1 MRKATQILRAGRALP
16 TQRDN
21 PRKRGP
27 GKAVIWAK
35 SAHRPRPRWR
45 FSEFFPYLPAKP
57 SAAGS
62 PGRGGARERAQ
73 FSPSGGNGDKRTQG
87 ELVRRAKRRWPGPL
101 RRRWGAPNG
110 AYKRFVPRTKPWRK
124 GGSAALSISIPT
136 GPRKMEHFAGPIPW
150 PSSPPLWPETEIL
163 PQVLLAGPHTGGPL
177 FCAPPGAAGGFS
189 RKIHSV

>member
-1 MRKATQILRAGRALP
+1 MRVLFHGHYYCRSGRKLRFYHKLPWRAPTSGARFVLASWPWNRPRGPNKGVPRPSPAAAGR
-16 TQRDN
+16 
-21 PRKRGP
+21 
-27 GKAVIWAK
+27 V
-35 SAHRPRPRWR
+35 
-45 FSEFFPYLPAKP
+45 
-57 SAAGS
+57 
-62 PGRGGARERAQ
+62 GRGGARERAQ

-150 PSSPPLWPETEIL
+150 PSSPLLWPETEIL

-189 RKIHSV
+189 RKIHPV